1 MTRLAQ
7 LRQMLAEEP
16 ADAFLR
22 YAISVELAAQGNRTE
37 AIENVQQLLAD
48 QPEYLGAYYQLGQWL
63 EQEGKND
70 EALRIYKAGV
80 QLATKTGNKKTL
92 GELNEAIWLLED

>member
-1 MTRLAQ
+1 MSRLAQ

-37 AIENVQQLLAD
+37 AIENVQQLIAD
-48 QPEYLGAYYQLGQWL
+48 RPDYLGAYYQLGQWL
-63 EQEGKND
+63 EQEGKPN
-70 EALRIYKAGV
+70 EALHIYHLGAE
-80 QLATKTGNKKTL
+80 LARKTGNKKTL
-92 GELNEAIWLLED
+92 GEINEAIWLLED